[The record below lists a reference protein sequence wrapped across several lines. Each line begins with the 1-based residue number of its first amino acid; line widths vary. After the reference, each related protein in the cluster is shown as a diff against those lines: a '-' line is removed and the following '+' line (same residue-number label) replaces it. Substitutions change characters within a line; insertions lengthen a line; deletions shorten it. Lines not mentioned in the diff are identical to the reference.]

1 MRLLSA
7 ALCTMVAGA
16 LLASCSGS
24 TSQTNGGGAS
34 TIPVAPM
41 NRSHHHNPKPVWYYP
56 ANLYDNG
63 DVAQPSFRQVLG
75 RIQGVGVSAPP
86 TKGMYVNEFAGPGP
100 MGYPINNQG
109 NSPPFC
115 TVGTGSG
122 ADVNGIAVDGKGNLI
137 TPVAANVSGQ
147 HGVDVWKGPGM
158 CGPLLGSFTETN
170 GQPSDAFSF
179 DAAKGTIIVGN
190 IFGPSGSVSAG
201 SISVCTLKGGCTANL
216 TNSAMFKVAGVVM
229 DKSGNCW
236 ASAEDH
242 SGAATLTYFA
252 GCTGAGQQATG
263 YMNTD
268 YGSLEFDRAGNLVS
282 LDKTGVQLWVY
293 SGCNPACTLVGGP
306 FPLQGESVF
315 GALNKQS
322 MTFMA
327 GDRPNAQVDV
337 YLYTPTSLTFLYS
350 FNNGLGPYSSTN
362 PVEGVAYNP
371 AAKMR

>member
-1 MRLLSA
+1 
-7 ALCTMVAGA
+7 
-16 LLASCSGS
+16 
-24 TSQTNGGGAS
+24 
-34 TIPVAPM
+34 
-41 NRSHHHNPKPVWYYP
+41 
-56 ANLYDNG
+56 
-63 DVAQPSFRQVLG
+63 
-75 RIQGVGVSAPP
+75 
-86 TKGMYVNEFAGPGP
+86 MYVNQFAGAGP
-100 MGYPINNQG
+100 LGYPINNKANG
-109 NSPPFC
+109 PPVC

-137 TPVAANVSGQ
+137 TPVAVNATGQ
-147 HGVDVWKGPGM
+147 HAVDVWQGPGM
-158 CGPLLGSFTETN
+158 CGKLLGSFTETN

-201 SISVCTLKGGCTANL
+201 SISVCTLAGGCTANL
-216 TNSAMFKVAGVVM
+216 TNPAMFKVAGVVM

-236 ASAEDH
+236 ASAEDS

-252 GCTGAGQQATG
+252 GCKGAGVQATG

-282 LDKTGVQLWVY
+282 LDKSGVQLWVY

-306 FPLQGESVF
+306 FPLHGESVF

-337 YLYTPTSLTFLYS
+337 YLYSPTSLTFLYS
-350 FNNGLGPYSSTN
+350 FNNGLAPYSSLD

-371 AAKMR
+371 AAKMRK